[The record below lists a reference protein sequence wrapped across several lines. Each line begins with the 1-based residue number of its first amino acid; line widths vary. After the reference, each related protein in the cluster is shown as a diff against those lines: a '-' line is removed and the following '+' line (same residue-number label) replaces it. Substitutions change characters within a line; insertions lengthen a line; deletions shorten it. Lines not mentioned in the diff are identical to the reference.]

1 MLVQPFKGLRDIGCK
16 PTGSQPHENETE
28 DSPIPIPGG
37 NFSGV
42 PANRETSLP
51 SGQTRY
57 NSLYSW
63 VNVLWHIPP
72 AWG

>member
-1 MLVQPFKGLRDIGCK
+1 MLIQFCNIHYFHHPD
-16 PTGSQPHENETE
+16 
-28 DSPIPIPGG
+28 IPGG